1 MPFCPERPAVKLFRK
16 RFLILAALAVGFFF
30 FTRAAYE
37 VPVLM
42 YHHVGD
48 SVDTTT
54 ANVSTQMFEKQMEF
68 LKVHRY
74 NVISLETLFEL
85 LKQGK
90 PLPPNTVSITFDDGN
105 LDNFK
110 NAFPILRKMRFNATI
125 FMITDNINKEGW
137 LSEEDLKILDGAGI
151 AIGSHT
157 AHHVYLPDA
166 SEEEVVQE
174 LRESRNRLEKILGHP
189 VFLFSYP
196 AGGFTEEIKNLVI
209 QEGYRGAVTT
219 NRGKDRHDPYALRR
233 VKISEGG
240 GSLFNFWIKI
250 SGLYRV
256 GKSIKSPS

>member
-1 MPFCPERPAVKLFRK
+1 MKRK
-16 RFLILAALAVGFFF
+16 VLTLAALAAGLIFLAQVH
-30 FTRAAYE
+30 YE

-48 SVDTTT
+48 TSGSSPV
-54 ANVSTQMFEKQMEF
+54 NVSTKMFEKQMEF

-74 NVISLETLFEL
+74 RVVSLEDL
-85 LKQGK
+85 LDLIKQGK
-90 PLPPNTVSITFDDGN
+90 PIPKNTVSITFDDGN

-110 NAFPILRKMRFNATI
+110 NAFPILKKMRFRAAI
-125 FMITDNINKEGW
+125 FMITDNLNKEGW

-157 AHHVYLPDA
+157 AHHTYLPDLKK
-166 SEEEVVQE
+166 EEVARE

-196 AGGFTEEIKNLVI
+196 AGGFTEEIKQQVI
-209 QEGYRGAVTT
+209 REGYRGAVTT

-233 VKISEGG
+233 VKISEAN
-240 GSLFNFWIKI
+240 GSLFNFWIKT

-256 GKSIKSPS
+256 GKSVKEPS